1 MIRQIEATAG
11 YSAASLKERIYCA
24 GGDAPMAGILIYVA
38 VADERGSLGGVME
51 LAAPERFL
59 RLLTATYESAQWCS
73 LDPVCGEQEGHGPG
87 LLNRAACHA
96 CAFVPET
103 SCLYENVLL
112 DRAYIKGDAGLPSLL
127 DI

>member
-1 MIRQIEATAG
+1 
-11 YSAASLKERIYCA
+11 
-24 GGDAPMAGILIYVA
+24 
-38 VADERGSLGGVME
+38 ME

-59 RLLTATYESAQWCS
+59 RLLTAAYEAAQWCS

-96 CAFVPET
+96 CALLPET

-112 DRAYIKGDAGLPSLL
+112 DRALIKGDAGMPSLL
-127 DI
+127 DT